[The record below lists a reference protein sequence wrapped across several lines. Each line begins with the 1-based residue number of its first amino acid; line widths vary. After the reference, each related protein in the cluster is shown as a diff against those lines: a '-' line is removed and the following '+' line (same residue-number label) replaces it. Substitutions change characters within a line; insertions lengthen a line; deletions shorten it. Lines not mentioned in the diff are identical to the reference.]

1 MTPSQ
6 LEDPWHE
13 SSSRVLSRIF
23 PKAQALFQA
32 QLGDG
37 GIRRVVPHIG
47 GVPAAELIRLLA
59 AILIAFTT
67 FANVQPVDTFPTH
80 DVLSDQRA
88 SSRPAR
94 LSVFRFIY

>member
-23 PKAQALFQA
+23 PKAQGLSFQA
-32 QLGDG
+32 LWARAG

-47 GVPAAELIRLLA
+47 GVAATELIRLLA
-59 AILIAFTT
+59 GILIAFTS
-67 FANVQPVDTFPTH
+67 FADVQPVDTFPTH
-80 DVLSDQRA
+80 DVLSD
-88 SSRPAR
+88 
-94 LSVFRFIY
+94 